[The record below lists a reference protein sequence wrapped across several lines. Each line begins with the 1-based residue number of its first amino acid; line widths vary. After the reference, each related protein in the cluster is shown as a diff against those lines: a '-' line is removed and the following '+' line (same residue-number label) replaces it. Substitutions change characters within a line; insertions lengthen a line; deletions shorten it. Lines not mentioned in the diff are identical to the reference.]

1 MLAQRKSKPKRP
13 AALLQADVDP
23 EVLVSSLPGAFVLP
37 SRLAVDQVRDGES
50 AERLSEGS
58 SKTSML
64 SELDHP
70 IARLE
75 SIAWFSE
82 FVLPNYS
89 VPTNVEDDL
98 IHPNGRRSSRSLTV
112 P

>member
-23 EVLVSSLPGAFVLP
+23 EVLVSRLTGAFVLL
-37 SRLAVDQVRDGES
+37 SCLAADQVRNGES
-50 AERLSEGS
+50 AERLGDSF
-58 SKTSML
+58 SKTSMSG

-70 IARLE
+70 IA
-75 SIAWFSE
+75 WFSE
-82 FVLPNYS
+82 FVVPNYS

-98 IHPNGRRSSRSLTV
+98 IHPNGRRSSRSLNV